1 MRRDL
6 DRVSR
11 VTEDLRALLAQ
22 LQWKTFESSS
32 PDARTQILNDLLN
45 SCLVEELKT
54 ALDQLSGFLSCYIDS
69 AAAANSIQEADD
81 KLQSRRL
88 EQITRALRTLNK
100 SECPPGNPSAFVE
113 RVMASVDEHLE
124 TYNQQ
129 ESLLERPA

>member
-1 MRRDL
+1 MRRES

-22 LQWKTFESSS
+22 LQWTTFERSS

-54 ALDQLSGFLSCYIDS
+54 ALDQLSGFLSCYINS

-81 KLQSRRL
+81 QLQSRRL
-88 EQITRALRTLNK
+88 EQITRALRTLHK
-100 SECPPGNPSAFVE
+100 SEGPPGNPSAFVE
-113 RVMASVDEHLE
+113 RVMASVDERLE
-124 TYNQQ
+124 TYNHR
-129 ESLLERPA
+129 EALLERSA